1 MAAARRIRTTS
12 GAARSLRLVLCSS
25 CSSFSA
31 AAMRCGVLSRSRPVP
46 SYGDE
51 AAGHPTAVLSS
62 RLSRRHGGCCFSG
75 LVFRGVVKASGW
87 LGAGQLA
94 AAGFA
99 VRLLTRNSGGRVGCR
114 RELLLA
120 VCSCYALGSI
130 ASGPGGRWGRVVF
143 GWRALRPPRVVFVLT
158 VCLVRCASG
167 KIPPPACASS
177 EIHPRLVGA
186 AVLLFAAAIGVRTW
200 LRT

>member
-120 VCSCYALGSI
+120 VCSCYALG
-130 ASGPGGRWGRVVF
+130 RWGRAQSLAVREDGGVEWF
-143 GWRALRPPRVVFVLT
+143 SDGAPFAHPVSCLFWLCVL
-158 VCLVRCASG
+158 
-167 KIPPPACASS
+167 
-177 EIHPRLVGA
+177 
-186 AVLLFAAAIGVRTW
+186 
-200 LRT
+200 